1 MIDLI
6 NTYMPEIMVVLAVLT
21 PLMPTI
27 IMRVLSDKRLQDT
40 FSNFK
45 VSGALSVEA
54 ASKLTQEVL
63 ALAQNTQF
71 VKNLVGEME
80 DIKMDYAAIGSKFM
94 DAKDSVDQAL
104 ELMKVATEQL
114 RQKDLTIQYLH
125 QELKDIRSKLGV
137 R

>member
-1 MIDLI
+1 MTELI
-6 NTYMPEIMVVLAVLT
+6 NEYLPNILTVLAILS
-21 PLMPTI
+21 PLLPTMI
-27 IMRVLSDKRLQDT
+27 IKVITDKRLQAT

-54 ASKLTQEVL
+54 AQKLAQEVTGL
-63 ALAQNTQF
+63 KQLYDSMLIKNQELEH
-71 VKNLVGEME
+71 VKVVVAGTV
-80 DIKMDYAAIGSKFM
+80 SKFM
-94 DAKDSVDQAL
+94 EAKESLDEAL
-104 ELMKVATEQL
+104 EAIKIATEQL

>member
-63 ALAQNTQF
+63 ALSQNTQF

-94 DAKDSVDQAL
+94 DAKESVDQAL
-104 ELMKVATEQL
+104 ELMKIATEQL

>member
-1 MIDLI
+1 
-6 NTYMPEIMVVLAVLT
+6 MPEIMVVLAVLT
-21 PLMPTI
+21 PLMPTV
-27 IMRVLSDKRLQDT
+27 IMRVISDKRLQNT

-63 ALAQNTQF
+63 ALAQNTEF
-71 VKNLVGEME
+71 IKNLVGEME
-80 DIKMDYAAIGSKFM
+80 SIKMDYAGIASKFM
-94 DAKDSVDQAL
+94 DAKESVDQAL
-104 ELMKVATEQL
+104 ELMKIATEQL

>member
-1 MIDLI
+1 MNELI
-6 NTYMPEIMVVLAVLT
+6 NQYMPEIMVVLAVLT
-21 PLMPTI
+21 PLMPTV
-27 IMRVLSDKRLQDT
+27 IMRVISDKRLQNT

-63 ALAQNTQF
+63 SLAQNTQF
-71 VKNLVGEME
+71 IKNLVGEME
-80 DIKMDYAAIGSKFM
+80 SIKMDYAGIASKFM
-94 DAKDSVDQAL
+94 DAKESVDQAL
-104 ELMKVATEQL
+104 ELMKIATEQL

>member
-6 NTYMPEIMVVLAVLT
+6 NKYMPEIMVVLAVLT

-63 ALAQNTQF
+63 ALSQSMQF

-94 DAKDSVDQAL
+94 DAKESVDEAL
-104 ELMKVATEQL
+104 EMMKIATEQL

>member
-1 MIDLI
+1 
-6 NTYMPEIMVVLAVLT
+6 MPEIMVVLAVLT
-21 PLMPTI
+21 PLMPTV
-27 IMRVLSDKRLQDT
+27 IMRVISDKRLQNT

-63 ALAQNTQF
+63 SLAQNTQF
-71 VKNLVGEME
+71 IKNLVGEME
-80 DIKMDYAAIGSKFM
+80 SIKMDYAGIASKFM
-94 DAKDSVDQAL
+94 DAKESVDQAL
-104 ELMKVATEQL
+104 ELMKIATEQL

>member
-63 ALAQNTQF
+63 ALEQNTQF

-80 DIKMDYAAIGSKFM
+80 DIKKDYAAIGSKFM
-94 DAKDSVDQAL
+94 DAKESVDQAL
-104 ELMKVATEQL
+104 ELMKIATEQL

-125 QELKDIRSKLGV
+125 QELKHIRSKLGV

>member
-27 IMRVLSDKRLQDT
+27 IMRVISDKRLQAT

-54 ASKLTQEVL
+54 AQKLAQEVTGL
-63 ALAQNTQF
+63 KQLYDSMVIKNQELEH
-71 VKNLVGEME
+71 VKVVVAGTV
-80 DIKMDYAAIGSKFM
+80 SKFM
-94 DAKDSVDQAL
+94 DAKESLDEAL
-104 ELMKVATEQL
+104 EAIKIATEQL

>member
-1 MIDLI
+1 MNELI
-6 NTYMPEIMVVLAVLT
+6 NQYMPEIMVVLAVLT
-21 PLMPTI
+21 PLMPTV
-27 IMRVLSDKRLQDT
+27 IMRVISDKRLQNT

-54 ASKLTQEVL
+54 AQKLAQEVTGL
-63 ALAQNTQF
+63 KQLYETMMTNNQELEH
-71 VKNLVGEME
+71 VKLIVAGTV
-80 DIKMDYAAIGSKFM
+80 SKFM
-94 DAKDSVDQAL
+94 DAKESVDQAL
-104 ELMKVATEQL
+104 ELMKIATEQL

>member
-1 MIDLI
+1 MNELI
-6 NTYMPEIMVVLAVLT
+6 NQYMPEIMVVLAVLT

-27 IMRVLSDKRLQDT
+27 IMRVISDKRLQNT

-45 VSGALSVEA
+45 VSGALSVDA
-54 ASKLTQEVL
+54 ANKLAQEVM
-63 ALAQNTQF
+63 ALAQNMTF
-71 VKNLVGEME
+71 IKNLVGEME
-80 DIKMDYAAIGSKFM
+80 SIKMDYAGIASKFM
-94 DAKDSVDQAL
+94 DAKESVDEAL
-104 ELMKVATEQL
+104 ELMKIATEQL

>member
-6 NTYMPEIMVVLAVLT
+6 NKYMPEIMVVLAVLT

-45 VSGALSVEA
+45 VSGALSVDA

-63 ALAQNTQF
+63 ALAQNTEF
-71 VKNLVGEME
+71 IKNLVGEME
-80 DIKMDYAAIGSKFM
+80 SIKMDYAGIASKFM
-94 DAKDSVDQAL
+94 DAKESVDQAL
-104 ELMKVATEQL
+104 ELMKIATEQL

>member
-27 IMRVLSDKRLQDT
+27 IMRVISDKRLQNT

-45 VSGALSVEA
+45 VSGALSVDA
-54 ASKLTQEVL
+54 ASKLSQEVV
-63 ALAQNTQF
+63 ALVQSTTNI
-71 VKNLVGEME
+71 KNLVGEIE
-80 DIKMDYAAIGSKFM
+80 NTKIIVAGTVSKFM
-94 DAKDSVDQAL
+94 DAKESLDEAL
-104 ELMKVATEQL
+104 ELMKIATEQL

>member
-1 MIDLI
+1 MNELI
-6 NTYMPEIMVVLAVLT
+6 NQYMPEIMVVLAVLT
-21 PLMPTI
+21 PLMPTV
-27 IMRVLSDKRLQDT
+27 IMRVISDKRLQNT

-54 ASKLTQEVL
+54 ASKLAQEVN
-63 ALAQNTQF
+63 ALKQLYESIT
-71 VKNLVGEME
+71 KNNQELEHAKLIVAGTV
-80 DIKMDYAAIGSKFM
+80 SKFM
-94 DAKDSVDQAL
+94 DAKESLDEAL
-104 ELMKVATEQL
+104 NEMRIATEQL

>member
-27 IMRVLSDKRLQDT
+27 IMRVISDKRLQAT

-71 VKNLVGEME
+71 IKNLVGEME
-80 DIKMDYAAIGSKFM
+80 SIKMDYAGIASKFM
-94 DAKDSVDQAL
+94 DAKESVDQAL
-104 ELMKVATEQL
+104 ELMKIATEQL

>member
-94 DAKDSVDQAL
+94 DAKESVDQAL
-104 ELMKVATEQL
+104 ELMKIATEQL

>member
-6 NTYMPEIMVVLAVLT
+6 NTYMREIMVVLAVLT

-27 IMRVLSDKRLQDT
+27 IMRVISDKRLQAT

-54 ASKLTQEVL
+54 AQKLAQEVL
-63 ALAQNTQF
+63 ALAQNTEF
-71 VKNLVGEME
+71 IKNLVGEME
-80 DIKMDYAAIGSKFM
+80 SIKMDYAGIASKFM
-94 DAKDSVDQAL
+94 DAKESVDQAL
-104 ELMKVATEQL
+104 ELMKIATEQL

>member
-63 ALAQNTQF
+63 ALEQNTQF

-80 DIKMDYAAIGSKFM
+80 DIKKDYAAIGSKFM
-94 DAKDSVDQAL
+94 DAKESVDQAL
-104 ELMKVATEQL
+104 ELMKIATEQL

>member
-27 IMRVLSDKRLQDT
+27 IMRVISDKRLQAT

-45 VSGALSVEA
+45 VSGALSVDA

-71 VKNLVGEME
+71 IKNLVGEME
-80 DIKMDYAAIGSKFM
+80 SIKMDYAGIASKFM
-94 DAKDSVDQAL
+94 DAKESVDQAL
-104 ELMKVATEQL
+104 ELMKIATEQL

>member
-63 ALAQNTQF
+63 ALEQNTQF

-94 DAKDSVDQAL
+94 DAKESVDQAL
-104 ELMKVATEQL
+104 ELMKIATEQL

>member
-1 MIDLI
+1 
-6 NTYMPEIMVVLAVLT
+6 MPEIMVVLAVLT

-27 IMRVLSDKRLQDT
+27 IMRVISDKRLQAT

-45 VSGALSVEA
+45 VSGALSVDA

-71 VKNLVGEME
+71 IKNLVGEME
-80 DIKMDYAAIGSKFM
+80 SIKMDYAGIASKFM
-94 DAKDSVDQAL
+94 DAKESVDQAL
-104 ELMKVATEQL
+104 ELMKIATEQL